1 MRVVRLHAA
10 RDLRIH
16 DEPVPVP
23 GPGEVLLRVRAVGV
37 CGSDTHYYAEG
48 HIGETWITE
57 PHVLGHEFSA
67 QVEQVGAEVSNVKPG
82 DPVAVEPG
90 WSCGHC
96 EWCEQGHPNLCPHVR
111 FCGTPPTDG
120 ALREFMPWPAHLVFP
135 LPAGVSFAE
144 AAALEP
150 LTVGIHSV
158 NFLGKIKP
166 GDTVAVL
173 GSGPIGLTVI
183 MLAKAA
189 GATQII
195 TTDLIDGRLSV
206 AQHLGATATINA
218 QRDDPV
224 AAIKELTGGRGVD
237 VVFEAAGAVE
247 TPHQAVQ
254 VARIGGLVVIIGI
267 FREEMIAL
275 GSSIARRRGLTI
287 KFDRRT
293 KHAMN
298 RAVELVQRGAVD
310 LKPMLTHRFPLER
323 AAEAMEMVERKGDG
337 VIKAV
342 VEV

>member
-1 MRVVRLHAA
+1 MRVARLHAA

-16 DEPVPVP
+16 NEPVPVP
-23 GPGEVLLRVRAVGV
+23 GLSEVLLRVKAVGV
-37 CGSDTHYYAEG
+37 CGSDTHYYTEG
-48 HIGETWITE
+48 HTGDTWITE

-67 QVEQVGAEVSNVKPG
+67 QVEQVGTEVTNVKPG

-90 WSCGHC
+90 WSCGYC
-96 EWCEQGHPNLCPHVR
+96 DWCEQGHPNLCPNVR

-120 ALREFMPWPAHLVFP
+120 ALREFMTWPAHLVFP
-135 LPAGVSFAE
+135 VPPRVSFAE
-144 AAALEP
+144 AAAFEP
-150 LTVGIHSV
+150 LAIGIHCV
-158 NFLGKIKP
+158 NFLGSIKP

-173 GSGPIGLTVI
+173 GSGPIGLTVVMI
-183 MLAKAA
+183 AKAA

-195 TTDLIDGRLSV
+195 ATDLIDKRLLV
-206 AQHLGATATINA
+206 AQQVGATDIVNA
-218 QRDDPV
+218 QQNDQV
-224 AAIKELTGGRGVD
+224 AAIKELTRGRGVD

-267 FREEMIAL
+267 FREEMIAI
-275 GSSIARRRGLTI
+275 GSSTARRKGLTI

-298 RAVELVQRGAVD
+298 RAIELTQQGVVD

-323 AAEAMEMVERKGDG
+323 AAEALELVERKADG

-342 VEV
+342 IEL